1 MPGKTESSSASKK
14 IESVAK
20 KPADKSQQGVTPA
33 GAGYESYLGEGQPGM
48 DSLNAYLEGADEATR
63 SRVVTELQQKQGND
77 FVQRMLLQRQHE
89 GGDRSTETVGGDPS
103 TDTESAQK
111 NARSRGR
118 TGKNGWRE
126 PRAASRPRSRY
137 GQPQLT

>member
-14 IESVAK
+14 SETAAK

-63 SRVVTELQQKQGND
+63 SRVVTELQRELNEIPLPPKFSLNIAGDWEQQQESFRVLTQGLILA
-77 FVQRMLLQRQHE
+77 VVLGARITWSARQPP
-89 GGDRSTETVGGDPS
+89 R
-103 TDTESAQK
+103 
-111 NARSRGR
+111 NA
-118 TGKNGWRE
+118 
-126 PRAASRPRSRY
+126 
-137 GQPQLT
+137 